1 MASSTARGENEP
13 SSRSSGNH
21 SYCADPLKIHRND
34 GMERDEILS
43 RLRERIVSF
52 ATFKLSREVAEDLAQ
67 EVLIVLHEK
76 YRHVTELEDLLP
88 LSFRILRYKMLESQ
102 RKSIRRGEHN
112 PVAIED
118 LPLSNPGDN
127 PGVEVERKQSL
138 ERLIEAMKQLSP
150 RCRQLFRWKLEGKSF
165 PEIQL
170 LLGRRSINT
179 VYTWDSRCRK
189 RLLELMG
196 GSWEGF

>member
-1 MASSTARGENEP
+1 
-13 SSRSSGNH
+13 
-21 SYCADPLKIHRND
+21 
-34 GMERDEILS
+34 MERDEILS

-52 ATFKLSREVAEDLAQ
+52 ATFKLSREVVEDLAQ

-76 YRHVTELEDLLP
+76 YRHVTELEDLLL

-102 RKSIRRGEHN
+102 RKSIHRGEQN

-189 RLLELMG
+189 RLLELMS